1 MSGRDVGSRW
11 HELCD
16 LGVRHVGDHLSS
28 FYDAHLLMAYLGAN
42 SSQHVDEFLQS
53 LQQYIRQVGFFVCPV
68 VLFSLRMFVTHSLI
82 FIVISDQSNG
92 PGAGFSHIGL
102 SVCLFVHTIKAA
114 NGFI

>member
-1 MSGRDVGSRW
+1 
-11 HELCD
+11 
-16 LGVRHVGDHLSS
+16 
-28 FYDAHLLMAYLGAN
+28 MAYLGAN

-92 PGAGFSHIGL
+92 PGAGFSHICL
-102 SVCLFVHTIKAA
+102 SVCPHNKGGEWIHPIWTFSHTWFLRHTRVSPLNVIHVLYSSPCEL
-114 NGFI
+114 